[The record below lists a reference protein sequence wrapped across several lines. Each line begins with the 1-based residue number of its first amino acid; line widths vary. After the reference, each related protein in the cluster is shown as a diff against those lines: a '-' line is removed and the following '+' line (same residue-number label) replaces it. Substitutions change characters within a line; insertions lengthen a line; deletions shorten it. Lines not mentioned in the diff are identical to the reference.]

1 LEGNL
6 RQTPS
11 RTKADFVAGFG
22 EAEAVVVVVVVVVV
36 VGSCSSGS
44 ASKE

>member
-22 EAEAVVVVVVVVVV
+22 EAVVVVVVVVVV